1 MYKNSTIM
9 KTIRTIIGLK
19 ENDVFRFKPTPSFYR
34 EIGINQKR
42 WGQIY
47 RGEIEPVVSELKR
60 IAEYF
65 EVDVTEL
72 INQNQ

>member
-1 MYKNSTIM
+1 MGKIKNVVQ
-9 KTIRTIIGLK
+9 KK
-19 ENDVFRFKPTPSFYR
+19 ESRCFFFHPQKQFYNAV
-34 EIGINQKR
+34 GINQKR

-47 RGEIEPVVSELKR
+47 RGEIDPTISEAKA

-72 INQNQ
+72 I